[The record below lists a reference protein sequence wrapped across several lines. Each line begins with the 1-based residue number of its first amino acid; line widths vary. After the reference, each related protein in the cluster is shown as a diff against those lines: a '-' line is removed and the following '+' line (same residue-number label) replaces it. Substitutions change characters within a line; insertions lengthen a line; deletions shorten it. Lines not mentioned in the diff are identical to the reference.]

1 MGNVV
6 EFKGLQSKQTRLE
19 QAVPAGGAQILF
31 FLGVR
36 YERQE
41 PPAAPSHLKKRS
53 RRSVDGVQPDLKPSS
68 KPAAPKRRKSRQLA

>member
-1 MGNVV
+1 MGEVV
-6 EFKGLQSKQTRLE
+6 EFKGFQSKLPSCE

-41 PPAAPSHLKKRS
+41 TPAAPAHLKKRT
-53 RRSVDGVQPDLKPSS
+53 RGRAADAKPAS
-68 KPAAPKRRKSRQLA
+68 KPAAKRRKSRQRA

>member
-6 EFKGLQSKQTRLE
+6 EFKGFKSKQTRLE
-19 QAVPAGGAQILF
+19 QGVPAGGAQILF

-36 YERQE
+36 YERHE

-53 RRSVDGVQPDLKPSS
+53 RRSSAGAKPALKSSS
-68 KPAAPKRRKSRQLA
+68 KPAAKRRKSRQLA